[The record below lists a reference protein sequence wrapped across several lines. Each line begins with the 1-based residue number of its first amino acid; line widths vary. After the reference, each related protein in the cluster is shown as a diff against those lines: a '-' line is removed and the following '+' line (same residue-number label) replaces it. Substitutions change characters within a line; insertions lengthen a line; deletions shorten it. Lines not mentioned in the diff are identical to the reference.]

1 MNLTLLSVPFNQDKH
16 RDGMGNAPQALFDA
30 GLLERLAAIGV
41 QVEYTE
47 EVENNLGEGE
57 MLTRLGRLQ
66 NIVCD
71 DIHDSLK
78 QNHFPVLLG
87 GDCCNAL
94 GMWGGLTHARPDS
107 KIGVVW
113 FDAHG
118 DWNTEETSLSHYI
131 GGMPY
136 AAICGYGNKKL
147 RADVGITQAAQTD
160 HCVLIGARDLD
171 APEEALM
178 KTTHLTV
185 LPPTQARRDLSSAKK
200 VLANVDAFY
209 LHFDIDSLDLAEAPG
224 VNYPAPNGLTSDE
237 AIRIVRELRAA
248 KPMIAMSLTA
258 IDPTKDTSGTTVK
271 TGMRVLG
278 EVLNDQYSRE
288 SRIISLQ

>member
-1 MNLTLLSVPFNQDKH
+1 MQSVVLLSVPFNQDKH
-16 RDGMGNAPQALFDA
+16 LSGMGNAPQALFDA

-41 QVEYTE
+41 HVEYTE

-71 DIHDSLK
+71 DVYDALK
-78 QNHFPVLLG
+78 KNLFPLILG

-94 GMWGGLTHARPDS
+94 GMWGGLTHALARGWNPKSPTSDNVLPARS
-107 KIGVVW
+107 ARGASQDVESYKIGVVW

-147 RADVGITQAAQTD
+147 RDDVGITHAAQTD

-171 APEEALM
+171 KPEEALM

-185 LPPTQARRDLSSAKK
+185 LPPDQARRDLSAAKK
-200 VLANVDAFY
+200 VLERVDAFY
-209 LHFDIDSLDLAEAPG
+209 LHFDIDALDLTEAPG

-237 AIRIVRELRAA
+237 AIRMVR
-248 KPMIAMSLTA
+248 
-258 IDPTKDTSGTTVK
+258 
-271 TGMRVLG
+271 
-278 EVLNDQYSRE
+278 
-288 SRIISLQ
+288 

>member
-1 MNLTLLSVPFNQDKH
+1 MQSVVLLSVPFNQDKH
-16 RDGMGNAPQALFDA
+16 RNGMGNAPQALFDA
-30 GLLERLAAIGV
+30 SLLERLAAIGV
-41 QVEYTE
+41 YVEYTE

-71 DIHDSLK
+71 DIYDSLK
-78 QNHFPVLLG
+78 KNHFPVLLG

-94 GMWGGLTHARPDS
+94 GMWGGLTHARPNL

-118 DWNTEETSLSHYI
+118 DWNTEETSISHYI

-136 AAICGYGNKKL
+136 AAICGYGNKSL
-147 RADVGITQAAQTD
+147 REAIGITRAAQTD

-171 APEEALM
+171 KPEEALM
-178 KTTHLTV
+178 KTTQLTV
-185 LPPTQARRDLSSAKK
+185 LPPAQARHNLSPAKK
-200 VLANVDAFY
+200 VLEKVDAFY
-209 LHFDIDSLDLAEAPG
+209 LHFDIDSLDLSEAPG
-224 VNYPAPNGLTSDE
+224 VNYLAPNGLTSDE
-237 AIRIVRELRAA
+237 AIHFVRELRAV

-258 IDPTKDTSGTTVK
+258 IDPTKDASGKTVK
-271 TGMRVLG
+271 TGLKILEG
-278 EVLNDQYSRE
+278 
-288 SRIISLQ
+288 